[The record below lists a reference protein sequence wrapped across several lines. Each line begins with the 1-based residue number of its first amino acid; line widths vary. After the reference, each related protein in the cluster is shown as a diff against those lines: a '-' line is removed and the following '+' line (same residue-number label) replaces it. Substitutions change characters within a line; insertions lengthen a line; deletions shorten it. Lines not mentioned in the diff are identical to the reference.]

1 MAWSNIV
8 RTAKP
13 AAKVKGGAAML
24 RPWQISLGA
33 RIDPARDT
41 PIYMQIIHALIRD
54 IETGRLAS
62 GTYLPSSR
70 ELAAALAVNRKTVV
84 LAYEDLI
91 AQGWLCT
98 EGTRG
103 TVVSRSLPAPPKPA
117 GSGAELASGSTHY
130 RFAAP
135 PERPLALPG
144 GSGIKLDEGAPDGRL
159 FPSEQLA
166 RAYRTA
172 VQRDSRANRM
182 QYRDPR
188 GSPRLCEEI
197 AGMLR
202 SQRGLNFTAA
212 NICITRG
219 SQNGLFLALQTL
231 ILPGDAVMVE
241 ELTYEPAI
249 AAIEA
254 LGGKVIAVGLD
265 EGGIDVVEMEAA
277 CRRHAVRAVFLTP
290 HHQFPTTVALRPERR
305 LQVLEIARQFGVA
318 IIEDDYD
325 HEFHFQSQPLLPM
338 AGYAPGQVIYLGSM
352 SKLLLPA
359 LRIGYLAAPKPVIA
373 AIAHRVS
380 LTDGM
385 GNTVTEDACADLIES
400 GEVRRHARKAWR
412 IYAERR
418 QFFADLLHSELA
430 GRAHFDMPDG
440 GLAFWVRFDGD
451 LDEIESKAQATGL
464 RFASHRSF
472 MARDSAAKG
481 LRLGFAS
488 LDKTEA
494 ERAITALAKATR

>member
-1 MAWSNIV
+1 
-8 RTAKP
+8 
-13 AAKVKGGAAML
+13 ML
-24 RPWQISLGA
+24 RPWQVTLGE
-33 RIDPARDT
+33 RIDASRGT

-54 IETGRLAS
+54 IETGRLPS

-70 ELAAALAVNRKTVV
+70 ELAGALGVNRKTVV

-91 AQGWLCT
+91 AQGWLST

-103 TVVSRSLPAPPKPA
+103 TMVSRSLPTSAPDA
-117 GSGAELASGSTHY
+117 GANAGQRVAETHY
-130 RFAAP
+130 RFAEP
-135 PERPLALPG
+135 PARPLALPG

-159 FPSEQLA
+159 FPAEQLA
-166 RAYRTA
+166 RATRSA
-172 VQRDSRANRM
+172 IHKASRANRL

-188 GSPRLCEEI
+188 GSPDLREEV

-202 SQRGLNFTAA
+202 SQRGLSVTAD

-219 SQNGLFLALQTL
+219 SQNGLFLALQVL
-231 ILPGDAVMVE
+231 IEPGDAVIVE
-241 ELTYEPAI
+241 ALTYEPAV
-249 AAIEA
+249 AAIRA
-254 LGGKVIAVGLD
+254 LGGRVVPVRLD
-265 EGGIDVVEMEAA
+265 EDGIDVAAMEDA
-277 CRRHAVRAVFLTP
+277 CRRHAVRAIFLTP

-359 LRIGYLAAPKPVIA
+359 LRIGYLAAPEAVIA
-373 AIAHRVS
+373 AVAHRVS

-385 GNTVTEDACADLIES
+385 GNTVTEDTAAELIRN
-400 GEVRRHARKAWR
+400 GELRRHSRKAWKV
-412 IYAERR
+412 YADRR
-418 QFFADLLHSELA
+418 QSFAQALEKHLGERCS
-430 GRAHFDMPDG
+430 FTMPDG
-440 GLAFWVRFDGD
+440 GLAFWVRFSGD
-451 LDEIESKAQATGL
+451 LDAIEGRAKAQGL

-472 MARDSAAKG
+472 VAGDDTQRVLGASEKG

-488 LDKTEA
+488 LSPLEA
-494 ERAITALAKATR
+494 ERAIAALALAAG